1 MTPQELEPEVGET
14 SMEDPAVEFEVA
26 PITEPFVDEPGFAV
40 GKRLGRENC
49 FVDFERVLI
58 GYEVSNQLSAK
69 VRDLDSVGEVID
81 RSIEAGGDLIRF
93 QGVSFSIEDTEELQ
107 NQARRAAVEDLIS
120 KAGQV
125 ASLAGVELGK
135 LVYITETG
143 GPVVP
148 QSVNIE
154 RAFFKA
160 AAAPTAIEAG
170 QLSIVVNVQ
179 GSFEIQGTEG

>member
-1 MTPQELEPEVGET
+1 M
-14 SMEDPAVEFEVA
+14 
-26 PITEPFVDEPGFAV
+26 
-40 GKRLGRENC
+40 
-49 FVDFERVLI
+49 DFEQVLI
-58 GYEVSNQLSAK
+58 GYDVSNQLSAK

-93 QGVSFSIEDTEELQ
+93 QGVSFSIEDTDELQ
-107 NQARRAAVEDLIS
+107 NQARSAAVEDLIA

-125 ASLAGVELGK
+125 ASLAGVELRK

-154 RAFFKA
+154 RALFKA
-160 AAAPTAIEAG
+160 SAAPTPIQAG
-170 QLSIVVNVQ
+170 ELNVVVNVQ
-179 GSFEIQGTEG
+179 GSFEIQGSEG